1 MEYTLNQGRKLPHST
16 IIKDKKVV
24 FSQTLEPSFSDMFMI
39 PREEGTEFHVFQEFA
54 LDIAEVHDKDLSNNN
69 KLGAA
74 SLNDTTVDVSLN
86 ISHDV
91 SFNNSPSTS
100 IKAGKSSPSTVARP
114 KLSFVDLMSVEEY
127 LEANRNKN
135 RFVVRGGKV
144 ILGMLILKIL
154 SWQVLAKINPIYY
167 V

>member
-1 MEYTLNQGRKLPHST
+1 M
-16 IIKDKKVV
+16 
-24 FSQTLEPSFSDMFMI
+24 
-39 PREEGTEFHVFQEFA
+39 
-54 LDIAEVHDKDLSNNN
+54 SNNN

-135 RFVVRGGKV
+135 RFVVRGGESD
-144 ILGMLILKIL
+144 IRYADIEDSFMA
-154 SWQVLAKINPIYY
+154 SFS
-167 V
+167 